1 MLRKR
6 HITMIEI
13 LLVITMLVMSV
24 GVIGFNI
31 FKAVREQRFLTE
43 VSQVVDEL
51 RLAQNLM
58 LIMNTDVRMKIITE
72 GNVNKYWLESDQRVT
87 KSWER
92 EMKRK
97 PKELKYVQF
106 VNFQDELNKD
116 TITGSAEVRFLSG
129 GMVMSRGWMRLSN
142 TTEDVSGALV
152 RYVHLPGHPS
162 PIVSVSEMKEL
173 SEVDQDL
180 TEIMKLEV
188 SQDSSQLEAPIDEN
202 A

>member
-6 HITMIEI
+6 YVTMIEI
-13 LLVITMLVMSV
+13 LLVIAVLVMSV

-43 VSQVVDEL
+43 VSQMVDEL

-58 LIMNTDVRMKIITE
+58 LIMNTDVRMKIISE

-87 KSWER
+87 TGWEG

-106 VNFQDELNKD
+106 VDFQDGLNKD
-116 TITGSAEVRFLSG
+116 TVTGSAEVRFLSG

-142 TTEDVSGALV
+142 ATKDGPGVLV
-152 RYVHLPGHPS
+152 RYVHLPGYPS
-162 PIVSVSEMKEL
+162 PIVSVSEIKEL
-173 SEVDQDL
+173 QEVDQDL
-180 TEIMKLEV
+180 TDIMKLEV
-188 SQDSSQLEAPIDEN
+188 SQDSPQLEVPTDEK